1 MKNVVIAALLLSC
14 TLSTAANAQQFTM
27 KISSPT
33 INDATQEWAKE
44 FAAGLKARVGDKIK
58 VEFYP
63 ASQLGQIPATVEGVA
78 MGTIEAVAPAS
89 GFLIGLEPRMQVFD
103 APGLFNDM
111 AHAQRVF
118 ADPAVRAR
126 LATFASSKGMQMVA
140 AWPHGPL
147 NLVSHKPVRKI
158 ADFQGQKIRVPGAAP
173 LQVKPFEKLGAQP
186 VSMPLGEVLPAMQN
200 RTIDGLIASAAVFT
214 AFKYYDVA
222 KGMTSLPR
230 SYLVV
235 AAMVNSDWLKSL
247 GPELEKAV
255 REEAFNAQRKVEK
268 FAIDDAART
277 ADVWKKNG
285 GEVIIFPDAETQAYL
300 TQVESIAPAVL
311 SANPTMK
318 GDFDLLSEAAKKLN
332 Q

>member
-1 MKNVVIAALLLSC
+1 
-14 TLSTAANAQQFTM
+14 
-27 KISSPT
+27 
-33 INDATQEWAKE
+33 
-44 FAAGLKARVGDKIK
+44 
-58 VEFYP
+58 
-63 ASQLGQIPATVEGVA
+63 

-111 AHAQRVF
+111 AHSQRVF

-147 NLVSHKPVRKI
+147 NLVSYKPVRKI

-173 LQVKPFEKLGAQP
+173 LQVRPFEKLGAQP

>member
-1 MKNVVIAALLLSC
+1 MRNVVIAALLLSC
-14 TLSTAANAQQFTM
+14 TLGAAANAQQFTM

-33 INDATQEWAKE
+33 INDVTQEWAKE
-44 FAAGLKARVGDKIK
+44 LAAGLKARVGDKIK

-147 NLVSHKPVRKI
+147 NLVSYKPVRKI

-173 LQVKPFEKLGAQP
+173 LQVRPFEKLGVQP

>member
-1 MKNVVIAALLLSC
+1 
-14 TLSTAANAQQFTM
+14 
-27 KISSPT
+27 
-33 INDATQEWAKE
+33 
-44 FAAGLKARVGDKIK
+44 
-58 VEFYP
+58 
-63 ASQLGQIPATVEGVA
+63 

-158 ADFQGQKIRVPGAAP
+158 ADFQGQKIRVPGGAP

-235 AAMVNSDWLKSL
+235 ATMVNSDWLKSL

-268 FAIDDAART
+268 FAIDDAVRT

-285 GEVIIFPDAETQAYL
+285 GEIIIFPDAETKAYL

-311 SANPTMK
+311 GASPAMK
-318 GDFDLLSEAAKKLN
+318 ADFDLLSETAKKLN